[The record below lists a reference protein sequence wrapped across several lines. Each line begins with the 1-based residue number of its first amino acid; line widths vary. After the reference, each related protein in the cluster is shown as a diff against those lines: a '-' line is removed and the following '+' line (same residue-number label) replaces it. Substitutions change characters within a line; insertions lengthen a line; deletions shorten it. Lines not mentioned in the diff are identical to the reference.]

1 MRDDYL
7 LRYLYPFYAKDDA
20 AGSGS
25 DEGAEGDQGA
35 GEGAEG
41 DQGTPEG
48 AGEGAEG
55 ESEHESEAAP
65 KPDWRDKQLR
75 KRNAQLAEAREKLS
89 RAQEIEAE
97 NQRLKDL
104 LEKATTAAGGAGA
117 GSEAAAGS
125 AAASTAKG
133 LTEAEVDALAE
144 RKAAEKQFKRDT
156 EAALAQGAKDYP
168 KKDWEQAIE
177 NVKAAGGFDPE
188 VLAQIL
194 GTDNPAKIIYELGRD
209 PDRFEEVNNLSP
221 HRRMAE
227 FVKMTIPAAAP
238 RKAVSKAADPVE
250 PVGGRGVQA
259 AKVNVYDPNI
269 TDEQYYEARQAQAA
283 GDKRA
288 RARYARGLSGD

>member
-1 MRDDYL
+1 MDEYL
-7 LRYLYPFYAKDDA
+7 LRYLYPFYAKPGDDA

-55 ESEHESEAAP
+55 DGEQEAEAAP

-75 KRNAQLAEAREKLS
+75 KRNAQLAEARAALS
-89 RAQEIEAE
+89 KKDEIEAE
-97 NQRLKDL
+97 NARLKAL
-104 LEKATTAAGGAGA
+104 LEAAQKASGGKD
-117 GSEAAAGS
+117 GSEDGARSPAP
-125 AAASTAKG
+125 TTKG
-133 LTEAEVDALAE
+133 LTEAEVEARAE
-144 RKAAEKQFKRDT
+144 RIAAEKQFKRDT

-194 GTDNPAKIIYELGRD
+194 GTDNPAKIIFELGKD

-227 FVKMTIPAAAP
+227 FVKMTIDKPAP
-238 RKAVSKAADPVE
+238 RKAISNAAEPVT

-259 AKVNVYDPNI
+259 VKVNVYDPNI
-269 TDEQYYEARQAQAA
+269 SDDDYYAARQAQAA

-288 RARYARGLSGD
+288 RARYHRGLSGD